1 MTVWRHFVRGL
12 HFLYIFFGCL
22 FFSRFFFLVPSDAV
36 FSSLFYFKIFTFSV
50 FYCRVLILSIFFAI
64 FMFSD
69 YDELRF
75 LCLFSFI
82 TVFVFSI
89 YTDNYI
95 FNTDIKCS

>member
-1 MTVWRHFVRGL
+1 MLLFRPRGKWRCRVVTVWRHFVRGL

-22 FFSRFFFLVPSDAV
+22 FSSRFFVPSCAV

-75 LCLFSFI
+75 CVCFRL
-82 TVFVFSI
+82 
-89 YTDNYI
+89 
-95 FNTDIKCS
+95 